1 MTRLPFGPLE
11 EALGPHHDPATIAAT
26 LRVNVRQVHRWR
38 HYGLTDVQAD
48 RLAVTAGLHPAEV
61 WPTTHR
67 WAICAGPGCRATIA
81 QPRAGR
87 PRLVC
92 SRRCA
97 NRRWYAAN
105 REAQQAAARA
115 RWAQLTPSQ
124 RARRRTAMAAA
135 YRARHRPADSLT
147 SLADIG

>member
-11 EALGPHHDPATIAAT
+11 TAARATGMGELAAQ
-26 LRVNVRQVHRWR
+26 LRTTTRQVYRWR
-38 HYGLTDVQAD
+38 ASGLTEPQAD
-48 RLAVTAGLHPAEV
+48 RLAVTLGLHPAEV

-67 WAICAGPGCRATIA
+67 WAVCAGPGCTATIA

-105 REAQQAAARA
+105 RDAQQAAARA
-115 RWAQLTPSQ
+115 RWTQLAPAE
-124 RARRRTAMAAA
+124 RARRRALMAGR
-135 YRARHRPADSLT
+135 YRARHRPAATLPP
-147 SLADIG
+147 LADTG